1 MGTKPRISRS
11 QKPMLKDIVS
21 IIINPQTNKKRK
33 KRRLMTEKTVIGIPL
48 YNKPCLMDRKNIGK
62 REEEK

>member
-1 MGTKPRISRS
+1 
-11 QKPMLKDIVS
+11 MLKDIVF